1 MNRKAGMRRIIGRS
15 AATLGALGIVVAAA
29 LGVAAA
35 PAQAAVPASAA
46 ASQTAPAPLDWW
58 W

>member
-1 MNRKAGMRRIIGRS
+1 MRRIIGRS
-15 AATLGALGIVVAAA
+15 AAALGALGIVVAAA
-29 LGVAAA
+29 LGTAAA

-46 ASQTAPAPLDWW
+46 ASQTASQTPPAPLDWW